1 MLEERANR
9 QTAHVWCG
17 EILNFFTYDIKIR
30 VLIFINNIYEA
41 VRNNIKKIRVH

>member
-17 EILNFFTYDIKIR
+17 EILNFLRMIVK
-30 VLIFINNIYEA
+30 YEY
-41 VRNNIKKIRVH
+41 